1 MKTEHEKSGA
11 YTATTST
18 SAPSSRNDSDEKASR
33 TPKPGEP
40 APTSDESAFLAQQA
54 ADARAAISRTL
65 SEIGAA
71 LGSGASVGNLTRQYP
86 WLTLGAST
94 VAGFVATAV
103 LVPSK
108 EDQALKKL
116 ARIER
121 ALNPPPPPKPESSAP
136 MSAEGANQYKA
147 GHQSFMR
154 TVMGEV
160 IKAVQPAVVSLL
172 TAGVT
177 AQAAKP
183 SQEEIKAQA
192 EAAVQDQQGGPP
204 GG

>member
-1 MKTEHEKSGA
+1 MKTANETSG
-11 YTATTST
+11 TSTGTTSRT
-18 SAPSSRNDSDEKASR
+18 EPRNKSESGSSSKPA
-33 TPKPGEP
+33 PKPGEP

-54 ADARAAISRTL
+54 ADAKAAISRTL

-94 VAGFVATAV
+94 VAGFVATAM

-121 ALNPPPPPKPESSAP
+121 ALNPPPPKPEPAAP
-136 MSAEGANQYKA
+136 MSADGANQYKA
-147 GHQSFMR
+147 GSQSFMR
-154 TVMGEV
+154 TILGEV

-183 SQEEIKAQA
+183 SQEEIKAHA

-204 GG
+204 NG